1 VNLGIRVALTG
12 WMVGL
17 ALLVSGLAIAV
28 HTALEVH
35 DTISHAAD
43 RTQAVTQQVALL
55 AGRAAAEPGGPA
67 GMAKDRALRALFE
80 TSLAGDPTLLDLAVY
95 DSRGI
100 AIAHSDSTRLG
111 KSYAVRPRLAT
122 LEQGNVVVQTLRL
135 LGPPQGYEE
144 IVVMRAGRRPF
155 GDVRVGVSTAL
166 LREQLILS
174 LKTGLWVTGLAV
186 LAAMLAA
193 VAFAQAIAGR
203 VRKLTTGLERFREGE
218 FGYRLAVEGED
229 ELARLA
235 SSINELGERL
245 EATRAR
251 VAAAEPDGP
260 APTSPDELLLATG
273 ELSEWAKVVSG
284 LVHEMANP
292 LHAAALHLGLLKSKW
307 KEPHSAA
314 ARHLRVLEEELKRL
328 ENVVLGFRR
337 FSLLGEMHHS
347 WFDLKQMLVDV
358 VLRAR
363 EDRSDS
369 RIEVRLDDRGAPTR
383 FWGARSL
390 LRQALGNLITNAEQA
405 MPGGGV
411 ITVGARRAED
421 GIAISVSDQ
430 GAGIPEHV
438 QAHVFDLYF
447 TTKNGGSGIGLAV
460 VQQVAKLHGGAVTL
474 RSSPG
479 EGTEITMKLPE
490 RSPRMV
496 SAA

>member
-1 VNLGIRVALTG
+1 VNVGLRVALTG
-12 WMVGL
+12 WMLGL
-17 ALLVSGLAIAV
+17 ALLVAGLAIAV
-28 HTALEVH
+28 HTALEVQ
-35 DTISHAAD
+35 DTVSHAAE
-43 RTQAVTQQVALL
+43 RTRAVAQQVTLL

-67 GMAKDRALRALFE
+67 GMAQDRALRALFE
-80 TSLAGDPTLLDLAVY
+80 SSLAGDPTLLDLAVY
-95 DSRGI
+95 DARGM
-100 AIAHSDSTRLG
+100 AIAHSDSTRIG
-111 KSYAVRPRLAT
+111 KSYVVRPRLAD
-122 LEQGNVVVQTLRL
+122 LEQGNVVEQTLRL

-144 IVVMRAGRRPF
+144 VVVMRAGRRPF

-186 LAAMLAA
+186 LAAILAA

-245 EATRAR
+245 EMTRAR
-251 VAAAEPDGP
+251 AAAGP
-260 APTSPDELLLATG
+260 NGSDELLLATG

-337 FSLLGEMHHS
+337 FSMLGEMHHT
-347 WFDLKQMLVDV
+347 WFDLKQMLVEV

-363 EDRSDS
+363 EDRSDP
-369 RIEVRLDDRGAPTR
+369 RIEVRLDDRGAPSR
-383 FWGARSL
+383 FWGAPSL

-411 ITVGARRAED
+411 ITVGARRGED
-421 GIAISVSDQ
+421 GVEISVADQ
-430 GAGIPEHV
+430 GMGIPENV
-438 QAHVFDLYF
+438 QSHVFDLYF

-474 RSSPG
+474 RSAPG
-479 EGTEITMKLPE
+479 QGTEITMKLPE

>member
-1 VNLGIRVALTG
+1 VNVGLRVALTG
-12 WMVGL
+12 WMLGL
-17 ALLVSGLAIAV
+17 ALLVAGLAIAV
-28 HTALEVH
+28 HTALEVQ
-35 DTISHAAD
+35 DTVSHAAE
-43 RTQAVTQQVALL
+43 RTRAVAQQVTLL

-67 GMAKDRALRALFE
+67 GMAQDRALRALFE
-80 TSLAGDPTLLDLAVY
+80 SSLAGDPTLLDLAVY
-95 DSRGI
+95 DARGM
-100 AIAHSDSTRLG
+100 AIAHSDSTRIG
-111 KSYAVRPRLAT
+111 KSYVVRPRLAD
-122 LEQGNVVVQTLRL
+122 LEQGNVVEQTLRL

-144 IVVMRAGRRPF
+144 VVVMRAGRRPF

-186 LAAMLAA
+186 LAAILAA

-245 EATRAR
+245 EMTRAR
-251 VAAAEPDGP
+251 AAAGP
-260 APTSPDELLLATG
+260 NGSDELLLATG

-337 FSLLGEMHHS
+337 FSMLGEMHHT
-347 WFDLKQMLVDV
+347 WFDLKQMLVEV

-363 EDRSDS
+363 EDRSDP
-369 RIEVRLDDRGAPTR
+369 RIEVRLDDRGAPSR
-383 FWGARSL
+383 FWGAPSL

-411 ITVGARRAED
+411 ITVGARRGED
-421 GIAISVSDQ
+421 GVEISVADQ
-430 GAGIPEHV
+430 GMGIPENV
-438 QAHVFDLYF
+438 QSHVFDLYF

-474 RSSPG
+474 RSAPG

>member
-1 VNLGIRVALTG
+1 MSVGLRVALTG

-17 ALLVSGLAIAV
+17 ALVVAGLAIAV
-28 HTALEVH
+28 HTGLEVH
-35 DTISHAAD
+35 DTVLHAAE
-43 RTQAVTQQVALL
+43 RTRAVAQQVALL
-55 AGRAAAEPGGPA
+55 AGRAAAQPGDKET
-67 GMAKDRALRALFE
+67 MSKDRALRALFE

-95 DSRGI
+95 DAHGI
-100 AIAHSDSTRLG
+100 AIAHSDSARLG
-111 KSYAVRPRLAT
+111 KPFTVRPRLAT
-122 LEQGNVVVQTLRL
+122 LEQGGVIALALRL

-144 IVVMRAGRRPF
+144 VVVLRAGDKPF

-166 LREQLILS
+166 LREQLIGS

-186 LAAMLAA
+186 LAAVFAA
-193 VAFAQAIAGR
+193 VLFAQAIAGR

-251 VAAAEPDGP
+251 AASPDV
-260 APTSPDELLLATG
+260 PTGPDELLLATG

-337 FSLLGEMHHS
+337 FSLLGEMHHA
-347 WFDLKQMLVDV
+347 WFDLKQMLVEV

-363 EDRSDS
+363 EDRAD
-369 RIEVRLDDRGAPTR
+369 
-383 FWGARSL
+383 
-390 LRQALGNLITNAEQA
+390 
-405 MPGGGV
+405 
-411 ITVGARRAED
+411 
-421 GIAISVSDQ
+421 
-430 GAGIPEHV
+430 
-438 QAHVFDLYF
+438 
-447 TTKNGGSGIGLAV
+447 
-460 VQQVAKLHGGAVTL
+460 
-474 RSSPG
+474 
-479 EGTEITMKLPE
+479 
-490 RSPRMV
+490 PR
-496 SAA
+496 

>member
-1 VNLGIRVALTG
+1 
-12 WMVGL
+12 
-17 ALLVSGLAIAV
+17 
-28 HTALEVH
+28 
-35 DTISHAAD
+35 
-43 RTQAVTQQVALL
+43 
-55 AGRAAAEPGGPA
+55 
-67 GMAKDRALRALFE
+67 
-80 TSLAGDPTLLDLAVY
+80 
-95 DSRGI
+95 
-100 AIAHSDSTRLG
+100 
-111 KSYAVRPRLAT
+111 
-122 LEQGNVVVQTLRL
+122 
-135 LGPPQGYEE
+135 
-144 IVVMRAGRRPF
+144 
-155 GDVRVGVSTAL
+155 
-166 LREQLILS
+166 
-174 LKTGLWVTGLAV
+174 
-186 LAAMLAA
+186 MLAA

-251 VAAAEPDGP
+251 VAAGEPNGP

-363 EDRSDS
+363 EDRSDP

-421 GIAISVSDQ
+421 GIEISVADQ

>member
-1 VNLGIRVALTG
+1 VSVGLRVALTG

-17 ALLVSGLAIAV
+17 ALVVAGLAIAV
-28 HTALEVH
+28 HTGLEVH
-35 DTISHAAD
+35 DTVSHAAE
-43 RTQAVTQQVALL
+43 RTRAVAQQVALL
-55 AGRAAAEPGGPA
+55 AGRAAAQPGD
-67 GMAKDRALRALFE
+67 KETLSQDRALRALFE

-95 DSRGI
+95 DAHGI
-100 AIAHSDSTRLG
+100 AVAHSDSARLG
-111 KSYAVRPRLAT
+111 KPFAVRPRLAT
-122 LEQGNVVVQTLRL
+122 LEQGGVIALALRL

-144 IVVMRAGRRPF
+144 VVILRAGDKPF

-166 LREQLILS
+166 LREQLIGS
-174 LKTGLWVTGLAV
+174 LKTGLWVTGMAV
-186 LAAMLAA
+186 LAAVLAA
-193 VAFAQAIAGR
+193 VLFAQAIAGR

-251 VAAAEPDGP
+251 AASPDV
-260 APTSPDELLLATG
+260 PTGPDELLLATG

-307 KEPHSAA
+307 REPHSAA

-337 FSLLGEMHHS
+337 FSLLGEMHHA
-347 WFDLKQMLVDV
+347 WFDLKQMLVEV

-363 EDRSDS
+363 EDRADP
-369 RIEVRLDDRGAPTR
+369 RIEVRLDDHGAPTR
-383 FWGARSL
+383 FWGAPSL

-405 MPGGGV
+405 MPEGGV
-411 ITVGARRAED
+411 VTVRARRGDDGIEITVA
-421 GIAISVSDQ
+421 DQ
-430 GAGIPEHV
+430 GIGIPAEV

-460 VQQVAKLHGGAVTL
+460 VQQVARLHGGAVTL
-474 RSSPG
+474 RSAPG
-479 EGTEITMKLPE
+479 EGTEITMRLPE
-490 RSPRMV
+490 RSPRLV

>member
-1 VNLGIRVALTG
+1 MNVGLRVALTG
-12 WMVGL
+12 WMLGL
-17 ALLVSGLAIAV
+17 ALLVAGLAIAV
-28 HTALEVH
+28 HTALEVQ
-35 DTISHAAD
+35 DTVSHAAE
-43 RTQAVTQQVALL
+43 RTRAVAQQVTLL

-67 GMAKDRALRALFE
+67 GMAQDRALRALFE
-80 TSLAGDPTLLDLAVY
+80 SSLAGDPTLLDLAVY
-95 DSRGI
+95 DARGM
-100 AIAHSDSTRLG
+100 AIAHSDSTRIG
-111 KSYAVRPRLAT
+111 KSYVVRPRLAD
-122 LEQGNVVVQTLRL
+122 LEQGNVVEQTLRL

-144 IVVMRAGRRPF
+144 VVVMRAGRRPF

-186 LAAMLAA
+186 LAAILAA

-245 EATRAR
+245 EMTRAR
-251 VAAAEPDGP
+251 AAAGP
-260 APTSPDELLLATG
+260 NGSDELLLATG

-337 FSLLGEMHHS
+337 FSMLGEMHHT
-347 WFDLKQMLVDV
+347 WFDLKQMLVEV

-363 EDRSDS
+363 EDRSDP
-369 RIEVRLDDRGAPTR
+369 RIEVRLDDRGAPSR
-383 FWGARSL
+383 FWGAPSL

-411 ITVGARRAED
+411 ITVGARRGED
-421 GIAISVSDQ
+421 GVEISVADQ
-430 GAGIPEHV
+430 GMGIPENV
-438 QAHVFDLYF
+438 QSHVFDLYF

-474 RSSPG
+474 RSAPG

>member
-1 VNLGIRVALTG
+1 MSLGLRVALTG

-17 ALLVSGLAIAV
+17 ALLVAGLAIAV

-35 DTISHAAD
+35 DTVSHAAE
-43 RTQAVTQQVALL
+43 RTSAVAQQVALL
-55 AGRAAAEPGGPA
+55 AGRAAAEPGGAA
-67 GMAKDRALRALFE
+67 GMAQDRALRALFE

-95 DSRGI
+95 DARGI
-100 AIAHSDSTRLG
+100 AIAHSDSMRLG
-111 KSYAVRPRLAT
+111 RSYAVRPRLAR
-122 LEQGNVVVQTLRL
+122 LEQGNVFVQALRL
-135 LGPPQGYEE
+135 LGPPKVYEE
-144 IVVMRAGRRPF
+144 IVVLRAGQHPF

-166 LREQLILS
+166 LRDQLILS
-174 LKTGLWVTGLAV
+174 LKTGLWVTALAV
-186 LAAMLAA
+186 LAAVLAA

-245 EATRAR
+245 ELTRAR
-251 VAAAEPDGP
+251 AAAG
-260 APTSPDELLLATG
+260 PTSPDELLLATG

-307 KEPHSAA
+307 REPHSAA

-337 FSLLGEMHHS
+337 FSMLGEMHHI
-347 WFDLKQMLVDV
+347 WFDLKQMLVEV

-363 EDRSDS
+363 EDRSDA

-383 FWGARSL
+383 FWGAPSL

-411 ITVGARRAED
+411 ITVGARRGED
-421 GIAISVSDQ
+421 GIEISVADQ
-430 GAGIPEHV
+430 GIGIPQEV
-438 QAHVFDLYF
+438 QQHVFDLYF
-447 TTKNGGSGIGLAV
+447 TTKSGGSGIGLAV

-474 RSSPG
+474 RSAPG
-479 EGTEITMKLPE
+479 EGTVITMRLPE
-490 RSPRMV
+490 RSPRLV